1 MRSFLRLTWLFLSL
15 AATTAFAQTGEIAG
29 KWRAEF
35 DTMIGVQRYV
45 FEFKVDGEKVSG
57 TATGERSGHKTTV
70 SISEGR
76 WSAGQL
82 TFVEPLNFEGLDLRI
97 VYRGELTPSGQLK
110 LTRVVSD
117 FATEELVAERT
128 K

>member
-1 MRSFLRLTWLFLSL
+1 MRMSFKLLCLFLTV
-15 AATTAFAQTGEIAG
+15 AATAVFGETGEIAG

-35 DTMIGVQRYV
+35 DTMIGVQRYL
-45 FEFKVDGEKVSG
+45 FEFKVEGEKVSG
-57 TATGERSGHKTTV
+57 TATGERSGDKTTV

-76 WSAGQL
+76 WCGGQL
-82 TFVEPLNFEGLDLRI
+82 TFVEPLKFEGMDLRI
-97 VYRGELTPSGQLK
+97 AYRGQLTASGQLK